1 MDNSTITKLIKKIDF
16 DLANNFELSVTKE
29 LSFVPISMQKNTATG
44 EDVFFVAVCKNSDQ
58 TKIKEYIAK
67 SINNT
72 VNFIK
77 MSPNDFSILYD
88 TFLKKFSEFH
98 GGELPPAIKNN
109 VESNLIDL
117 DDDTTLDITDEDLS
131 IDEDFDIT
139 DDNILS
145 SEEEYDDDDDDDDE
159 YDNEIETLPDD
170 DDDKLED
177 FDKTDNEDDII
188 NNDDDTL
195 QKDNTVIDEEYG
207 LDGKP
212 KADISKVK
220 APRTK
225 RLGEILIEENLI
237 NEEQLEIALAES
249 KSQGIP
255 LGSVLVKLGFV
266 TIKDLKEALGAQM
279 GLKYATAEQLKAL
292 PTAISILPED
302 FIKLNKVVPLS
313 MTDKSLVVGMV
324 NPNDTKVINEIV
336 YQTGLKPTVMLVT
349 HVEFENFINT
359 YYSADKQETNELL
372 QQINEDESLVSNAG
386 ELWDQVEQ
394 EIQDSDGAVS
404 QLANK
409 IITMA
414 IDRRASDIHIEP
426 LNVGYRVRLRIDG
439 SLQEALKIPA
449 KVDSAVISRFKVLSK
464 MNIAEHRRAQDGSF
478 TLKYK
483 NKAQDFRVNTLPVAG
498 REKMV
503 IRVLAPQ
510 LDSKQAKA
518 DKIEINGASEEDLK
532 KIRYLVS
539 SPNGIVLTSGPTGSG
554 KTTTLY
560 ALLRYMNSDDINI
573 TTIEDPVEIKLE
585 GINQSSI
592 NPKAGITFANSL
604 RAILRQDPDAILIGE
619 IRDYETLEVAISA
632 SLTGH
637 LVLSTIHTN
646 SAAATITRLIEM
658 GAKDYLISST
668 ISGIIAQRLVKKLC
682 PNCKEA
688 YFPTVEE
695 ARKILT
701 DPVEIQKLTKTKL
714 YKPHGCPNCKNS
726 GYLGRLAVLEIL
738 VNNNEIRKMIA
749 QRAHDVELEDYA
761 IRQGMKTLKMSCLR
775 HILEGNTSIEEQVR
789 ILGLAGE

>member
-1 MDNSTITKLIKKIDF
+1 MAMDNSTIVKLIKKINF
-16 DLANNFELSVTKE
+16 DLVDKFDLTVTKE
-29 LSFVPISMQKNTATG
+29 LSFVPVNMQKNMATG

-58 TKIKEYIAK
+58 TKIKSCIAEV
-67 SINNT
+67 INND

-77 MSPNDFSILYD
+77 MSTKDFEILYD
-88 TFLKKFSEFH
+88 TFLNKYSQMHE
-98 GGELPPAIKNN
+98 GVLPAGLRDSKEPDSIEIADDEIA
-109 VESNLIDL
+109 L
-117 DDDTTLDITDEDLS
+117 DDDFADISLDEDGSDSSSDLDS
-131 IDEDFDIT
+131 NEEQFDDIDDSSSADIVEEDDDFIQEDEDDG
-139 DDNILS
+139 
-145 SEEEYDDDDDDDDE
+145 
-159 YDNEIETLPDD
+159 
-170 DDDKLED
+170 
-177 FDKTDNEDDII
+177 
-188 NNDDDTL
+188 
-195 QKDNTVIDEEYG
+195 IDYG

-212 KADISKVK
+212 KADIKQVK
-220 APRTK
+220 APETK
-225 RLGEILIEENLI
+225 KLGEILIEEGLLT
-237 NEEQLEIALAES
+237 EEQLEIALVES
-249 KSQGIP
+249 KSQNIP
-255 LGSVLVKLGFV
+255 LGSILVKLGYV

-302 FIKLNKVVPLS
+302 FIKINKVIPLN
-313 MTDKSLVVGMV
+313 MTDKTLVIGMV
-324 NPNDTKVINEIV
+324 NPNDTKVINEVV

-372 QQINEDESLVSNAG
+372 QQINEDDSIGSNGG

-426 LNVGYRVRLRIDG
+426 LNVGYRVRLRVDG

-510 LDSKQAKA
+510 MDSKQAKA
-518 DKIEINGASEEDLK
+518 DKIEIVGASEEDLK

-539 SPNGIVLTSGPTGSG
+539 APNGIVLTAGPTGSG

-560 ALLRYMNSDDINI
+560 ALLRYMNSDDVNI

-585 GINQSSI
+585 GINQSAI
-592 NPKAGITFANSL
+592 NSKAGITFANSL
-604 RAILRQDPDAILIGE
+604 RAILRQDPDTILIGE

-682 PNCKEA
+682 PSCKEA
-688 YFPTVEE
+688 YYPTVED

-714 YKPHGCPNCKNS
+714 YKPHGCPSCKNS

-738 VNNNEIRKMIA
+738 VINNEIRKMIA

-761 IRQGMKTLKMSCLR
+761 IKQGMKTLKMSCLR
-775 HILEGNTSIEEQVR
+775 HILEGNTSIDEQVR

>member
-1 MDNSTITKLIKKIDF
+1 MAMDNSTITKLIKKINY
-16 DLANNFELSVTKE
+16 DLANKFDLSVTKE
-29 LSFVPISMQKNTATG
+29 LSFVPVNLQTNSATK
-44 EDVFFVAVCKNSDQ
+44 EEVFFVAVCKNSDQ
-58 TKIKEYIAK
+58 TKIKKYINK
-67 SINNT
+67 FIENEVS
-72 VNFIK
+72 FIK
-77 MSPNDFSILYD
+77 MSAQDFNVLYETFAKKYSQLYNVPLPEESHTNNDSIL
-88 TFLKKFSEFH
+88 
-98 GGELPPAIKNN
+98 
-109 VESNLIDL
+109 ID
-117 DDDTTLDITDEDLS
+117 
-131 IDEDFDIT
+131 
-139 DDNILS
+139 N
-145 SEEEYDDDDDDDDE
+145 
-159 YDNEIETLPDD
+159 
-170 DDDKLED
+170 
-177 FDKTDNEDDII
+177 DDII
-188 NNDDDTL
+188 ISDEELNIDDNSNTSGGNIFLEDSQENDESNDDISDSDEQFDDTL
-195 QKDNTVIDEEYG
+195 DEDDDFNQPIDERATYG

-212 KADISKVK
+212 KADIKQVK
-220 APRTK
+220 APQTK

-237 NEEQLEIALAES
+237 NEEQLQIALAES
-249 KSQGIP
+249 KSQNIP
-255 LGSVLVKLGFV
+255 LGSVLVKMGFV

-279 GLKYATAEQLKAL
+279 GLKYATAEQLKTL

-302 FIKLNKVVPLS
+302 FIKINKVVPLS

-372 QQINEDESLVSNAG
+372 QQIDKDESLVSNGG

-426 LNVGYRVRLRIDG
+426 LNVGYRVRLRVDG
-439 SLQEALKIPA
+439 SLQEAIKIPA

-483 NKAQDFRVNTLPVAG
+483 NRAQDFRVNTLPVAG

-510 LDSKQAKA
+510 MDSKQAKA
-518 DKIEINGASEEDLK
+518 DKIEIVGASEDDIK

-560 ALLRYMNSDDINI
+560 ALLRYMNSDDVNI

-592 NPKAGITFANSL
+592 NTKAGITFANSL
-604 RAILRQDPDAILIGE
+604 RAILRQDPDTILIGE

-668 ISGIIAQRLVKKLC
+668 VSGIIAQRLVKKLC
-682 PNCKEA
+682 PSCKEA

-714 YKPHGCPNCKNS
+714 YRPHGCPNCKNS
-726 GYLGRLAVLEIL
+726 GYLGRLAVLEIM
-738 VNNNEIRKMIA
+738 VINNEIKKMIA
-749 QRAHDVELEDYA
+749 QRAHDVEIEDYA
-761 IRQGMKTLKMSCLR
+761 IKQGMKTLKMSCLR

-789 ILGLAGE
+789 ILGLAGEQ

>member
-1 MDNSTITKLIKKIDF
+1 MAMDNSTIVKLIKKINF
-16 DLANNFELSVTKE
+16 DLVDKFDLTVTKE
-29 LSFVPISMQKNTATG
+29 LSFVPVNMQKNMATG

-58 TKIKEYIAK
+58 TKIKNCIAEV
-67 SINNT
+67 INND

-77 MSPNDFSILYD
+77 MSTKDFEILYD
-88 TFLKKFSEFH
+88 TFLNKYSQMHE
-98 GGELPPAIKNN
+98 GVLPAGLRDSKEPDSIEIADDEIA
-109 VESNLIDL
+109 L
-117 DDDTTLDITDEDLS
+117 DDDFADISLDEEGSDSSSDLDSNEEQFDDIDDSSSADIVEEDDDFIQEDEDDG
-131 IDEDFDIT
+131 ID
-139 DDNILS
+139 
-145 SEEEYDDDDDDDDE
+145 
-159 YDNEIETLPDD
+159 
-170 DDDKLED
+170 
-177 FDKTDNEDDII
+177 
-188 NNDDDTL
+188 
-195 QKDNTVIDEEYG
+195 YG

-212 KADISKVK
+212 KADIKQVK
-220 APRTK
+220 APETK
-225 RLGEILIEENLI
+225 KLGEILIEEGLLT
-237 NEEQLEIALAES
+237 EEQLEIALVES
-249 KSQGIP
+249 KSQNIP
-255 LGSVLVKLGFV
+255 LGSILVKLGYV

-302 FIKLNKVVPLS
+302 FIKINKVIPLN
-313 MTDKSLVVGMV
+313 MTDKTLVIGMV
-324 NPNDTKVINEIV
+324 NPNDTKVINEVV

-372 QQINEDESLVSNAG
+372 QQINEDDSIGSNGG

-426 LNVGYRVRLRIDG
+426 LNVGYRVRLRVDG

-510 LDSKQAKA
+510 MDSKQAKA
-518 DKIEINGASEEDLK
+518 DKIEIVGASEEDLK

-539 SPNGIVLTSGPTGSG
+539 APNGIVLTAGPTGSG

-560 ALLRYMNSDDINI
+560 ALLRYMNSDDVNI

-585 GINQSSI
+585 GINQSAI
-592 NPKAGITFANSL
+592 NSKAGITFANSL
-604 RAILRQDPDAILIGE
+604 RAILRQDPDTILIGE

-682 PNCKEA
+682 PSCKEA
-688 YFPTVEE
+688 YYPTVED

-714 YKPHGCPNCKNS
+714 YKPHGCPSCKNT

-738 VNNNEIRKMIA
+738 VINNEIRKMIA

-761 IRQGMKTLKMSCLR
+761 IKQGMKTLKMSCLR
-775 HILEGNTSIEEQVR
+775 HILEGNTSIDEQVR

>member
-1 MDNSTITKLIKKIDF
+1 MAMDNSTIVKLIKKINF
-16 DLANNFELSVTKE
+16 DLVDKFDLTVTKE
-29 LSFVPISMQKNTATG
+29 LSFVPVNMQKNMATG

-58 TKIKEYIAK
+58 TKIKNCIAEV
-67 SINNT
+67 INND

-77 MSPNDFSILYD
+77 MSTKDFEILYD
-88 TFLKKFSEFH
+88 TFLNKYSQMHE
-98 GGELPPAIKNN
+98 GVLPAGLRD
-109 VESNLIDL
+109 SNEPDSIEIADDEIAL
-117 DDDTTLDITDEDLS
+117 DDDFADISLDEEGSDSSSDLDSNEEQFDDIDDSSSADIVEEDDDFIQEDEDDG
-131 IDEDFDIT
+131 ID
-139 DDNILS
+139 
-145 SEEEYDDDDDDDDE
+145 
-159 YDNEIETLPDD
+159 
-170 DDDKLED
+170 
-177 FDKTDNEDDII
+177 
-188 NNDDDTL
+188 
-195 QKDNTVIDEEYG
+195 YG

-212 KADISKVK
+212 KADIKQVK
-220 APRTK
+220 APETK
-225 RLGEILIEENLI
+225 KLGEILIEEGLLT
-237 NEEQLEIALAES
+237 EEQLEIALVES
-249 KSQGIP
+249 KSQNIP
-255 LGSVLVKLGFV
+255 LGSILVKLGYV

-302 FIKLNKVVPLS
+302 FIKINKVIPLN
-313 MTDKSLVVGMV
+313 MTDKTLVIGMV
-324 NPNDTKVINEIV
+324 NPNDTKVINEVV

-372 QQINEDESLVSNAG
+372 QQINEDDSIGSNGG

-426 LNVGYRVRLRIDG
+426 LNVGYRVRLRVDG

-510 LDSKQAKA
+510 MDSKQAKA
-518 DKIEINGASEEDLK
+518 DKIEIVGASEEDLK

-539 SPNGIVLTSGPTGSG
+539 APNGIVLTAGPTGSG

-560 ALLRYMNSDDINI
+560 ALLRYMNSDDVNI

-585 GINQSSI
+585 GINQSAI
-592 NPKAGITFANSL
+592 NSKAGITFANSL
-604 RAILRQDPDAILIGE
+604 RAILRQDPDTILIGE

-682 PNCKEA
+682 PSCKEA
-688 YFPTVEE
+688 YYPTVED

-714 YKPHGCPNCKNS
+714 YRPHGCPSCKNT

-738 VNNNEIRKMIA
+738 VINNEIRKMIA

-761 IRQGMKTLKMSCLR
+761 IKQGMKTLKMSCLR
-775 HILEGNTSIEEQVR
+775 HILEGNTSIDEQVR

>member
-1 MDNSTITKLIKKIDF
+1 MDNSIINKLIKKINF
-16 DLANNFELSVTKE
+16 DLANKFELTVAEE
-29 LSFVPISMQKNTATG
+29 LSFVPVNMQN
-44 EDVFFVAVCKNSDQ
+44 DVFFIAIYSNSNKEKITEYVSKIIDNKIEFIYL
-58 TKIKEYIAK
+58 TKENFKELFNA
-67 SINNT
+67 
-72 VNFIK
+72 
-77 MSPNDFSILYD
+77 
-88 TFLKKFSEFH
+88 FLKKFSEKYGTVVPPKDLSQDVINFENE
-98 GGELPPAIKNN
+98 ELEDINN
-109 VESNLIDL
+109 IEEE
-117 DDDTTLDITDEDLS
+117 LDINDDIEEELNI
-131 IDEDFDIT
+131 IDAREDIT
-139 DDNILS
+139 TTQPNDPSLYIDVS
-145 SEEEYDDDDDDDDE
+145 
-159 YDNEIETLPDD
+159 
-170 DDDKLED
+170 
-177 FDKTDNEDDII
+177 DDIGRHG
-188 NNDDDTL
+188 NKNKQKNKKNKLNLDTEGEP
-195 QKDNTVIDEEYG
+195 T
-207 LDGKP
+207 
-212 KADISKVK
+212 ADISKVK
-220 APRTK
+220 SPQTK
-225 RLGEILIEENLI
+225 KLGEILIEENLI
-237 NEEQLEIALAES
+237 NEEQLQIALAES
-249 KSQGIP
+249 KAQGIP
-255 LGSVLVKLGFV
+255 LGSILVKMGFV

-302 FIKLNKVVPLS
+302 FVKINKVIPLS

-324 NPNDTKVINEIV
+324 NPNDIKVINEIV

-359 YYSADKQETNELL
+359 YYNMDKTDTDELL
-372 QQINEDESLVSNAG
+372 QQINEDEKIESNSS
-386 ELWDQVEQ
+386 ELWEQVEQ

-409 IITMA
+409 IIAMA

-426 LNVGYRVRLRIDG
+426 LSVGYRVRLRVDG

-449 KVDSAVISRFKVLSK
+449 KVDSAVISRFKVISR

-498 REKMV
+498 KEKMV

-510 LDSKQAKA
+510 MDSKEAKA
-518 DKIEINGASEEDLK
+518 DKIEIVGASEEDIK

-560 ALLRYMNSDDINI
+560 AILRYMNSDSINI

-592 NPKAGITFANSL
+592 NTKAGITFANSL
-604 RAILRQDPDAILIGE
+604 RAILRQDPDTILIGE

-637 LVLSTIHTN
+637 LVLSTVHTN

-682 PNCKEA
+682 PNCKEE
-688 YFPTVEE
+688 YYPSYEE
-695 ARKILT
+695 ARQILT
-701 DPVEIQKLTKTKL
+701 DPIEIQKLTQTKI
-714 YKPHGCPNCKNS
+714 YKPHGCPHCKNS
-726 GYLGRLAVLEIL
+726 GYLGRLAVMEIL
-738 VNNNEIRKMIA
+738 VVNNEIRKMIA
-749 QRAHDVELEDYA
+749 QRAHDVEIEDYA
-761 IRQGMKTLKMSCLR
+761 IKQGMKTLKMSCLR
-775 HILEGNTSIEEQVR
+775 HILEGSTSIEEQVR
-789 ILGLAGE
+789 ILGLASEQ